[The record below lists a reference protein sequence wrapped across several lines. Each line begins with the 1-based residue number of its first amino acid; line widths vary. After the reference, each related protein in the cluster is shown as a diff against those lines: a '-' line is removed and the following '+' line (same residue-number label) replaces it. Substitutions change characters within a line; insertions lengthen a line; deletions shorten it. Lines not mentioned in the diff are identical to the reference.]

1 MAIDARLTKALPY
14 AIVGAAAGYLYYA
27 AAHFQYHA
35 RAGTLGP
42 DFWTQALL
50 VLTIVVCLYEVIK
63 IAVRGAHARNVAG
76 VLEDLVEE
84 SSDQH
89 AAEAEPDAAPAESHP
104 VLLLLGIGVTLL
116 YVAAVQKLGFF
127 LATVT
132 YLIVFMLIGGY
143 RRWGVV
149 AAVSLT
155 GTLLLLFIFMRLV
168 YVSLPIGEQPFAQV
182 TLLLMQL
189 MGIR

>member
-1 MAIDARLTKALPY
+1 MATDARLTKALPY

-42 DFWTQALL
+42 DFWPQAIL

-63 IAVRGAHARNVAG
+63 IAFRGAHTHDVVGA
-76 VLEDLVEE
+76 LEDMVEE
-84 SSDQH
+84 SADKH
-89 AAEAEPDAAPAESHP
+89 AAAEPDAAPVESHP

-116 YVAAVQKLGFF
+116 YVVAVQKLGFF

-143 RRWGVV
+143 RRWGVI
-149 AAVSLT
+149 AAVSLI

-168 YVSLPIGEQPFAQV
+168 YVSLPIGEEPFAQV

>member
-1 MAIDARLTKALPY
+1 MAKKVCK
-14 AIVGAAAGYLYYA
+14 VGIKRDKGYLYYLDSN
-27 AAHFQYHA
+27 FQF
-35 RAGTLGP
+35 RERPGTLGP
-42 DFWTQALL
+42 DFWPQAIL
-50 VLTIVVCLYEVIK
+50 VLTIVVCLYEVSK
-63 IAVRGAHARNVAG
+63 IAVRGARTHDVVG
-76 VLEDLVEE
+76 VLEDMVEE
-84 SSDQH
+84 SADQH
-89 AAEAEPDAAPAESHP
+89 AAAEPAAAPVESHP

-132 YLIVFMLIGGY
+132 YLIIFMLIGGY
-143 RRWGVV
+143 RRWGVI
-149 AAVSLT
+149 AATSLI

-182 TLLLMQL
+182 TLLLMRL

>member
-1 MAIDARLTKALPY
+1 MATDARLAKALPY
-14 AIVGAAAGYLYYA
+14 ALVGAAAGYLYYA

-42 DFWTQALL
+42 DFWPQAIL
-50 VLTIVVCLYEVIK
+50 VLTIAICLYEVIK
-63 IAVRGAHARNVAG
+63 IAVRGAHARNVVG
-76 VLEDLVEE
+76 VLEDMVEE
-84 SSDQH
+84 SADQH
-89 AAEAEPDAAPAESHP
+89 AAAEPDAAPVESHP

-116 YVAAVQKLGFF
+116 YVAAVQKLGFT
-127 LATVT
+127 LATVA

-143 RRWGVV
+143 RRWGVI
-149 AAVSLT
+149 AATSLI

-182 TLLLMQL
+182 TLLLMRL

>member
-1 MAIDARLTKALPY
+1 MATDARLAKALPY

-42 DFWTQALL
+42 DFWPQAIL
-50 VLTIVVCLYEVIK
+50 VLTIAVCLFEVIK
-63 IAVRGAHARNVAG
+63 IAVHGAHARDVAG
-76 VLEDLVEE
+76 VLENIVEE
-84 SSDQH
+84 SADKH
-89 AAEAEPDAAPAESHP
+89 AAAEPDAAPVESHP

-116 YVAAVQKLGFF
+116 YVEAVQKLGFF

-132 YLIVFMLIGGY
+132 YLIVFMRIGGY
-143 RRWGVV
+143 RRWGVI
-149 AAVSLT
+149 AATSLI

-168 YVSLPIGEQPFAQV
+168 YVSLPIGVEPFAQV
-182 TLLLMQL
+182 TLLLMQF